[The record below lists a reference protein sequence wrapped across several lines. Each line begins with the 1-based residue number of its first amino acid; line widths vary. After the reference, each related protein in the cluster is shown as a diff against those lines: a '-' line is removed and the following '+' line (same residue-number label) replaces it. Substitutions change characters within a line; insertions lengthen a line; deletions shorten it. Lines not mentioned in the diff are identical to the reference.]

1 MLMIGRLMLGKRSM
15 GSRPRATKPR
25 MATASAAIR
34 MAIELRRASS
44 VIHMLPPRL
53 RADSLA
59 VADQLLSLDD
69 DELVSAEPLGDL
81 DERALPDAGGDRP
94 LADDTVVDDE
104 HDRRVALIR
113 DRLALDQDRTGMMR
127 DDQLDARVHAGLEER
142 VGIRDHHLDAQRA
155 RPRIEGV
162 DDARRPRLEHA
173 LGVGVDEDARD
184 RAETD
189 EGDVPFLDLELHL
202 DGRDVLEDQDAHR
215 LGRRARLLG
224 VDRGARVEVPR
235 RDVAGERREDAGV
248 VEVGLGDLEERAGA
262 VDVGLRRSEE
272 HTSELQSLAYLVCR
286 LLLEKK
292 KKMTE

>member
-44 VIHMLPPRL
+44 VIHMLLPRL

-113 DRLALDQDRTGMMR
+113 DRLALDEDRTGMMR
-127 DDQLDARVHAGLEER
+127 DDQLDARVHAGLRSASGFVIIISTPSVR
-142 VGIRDHHLDAQRA
+142 VLGSRA
-155 RPRIEGV
+155 WTMRV
-162 DDARRPRLEHA
+162 ARA
-173 LGVGVDEDARD
+173 SNM
-184 RAETD
+184 
-189 EGDVPFLDLELHL
+189 
-202 DGRDVLEDQDAHR
+202 
-215 LGRRARLLG
+215 
-224 VDRGARVEVPR
+224 
-235 RDVAGERREDAGV
+235 
-248 VEVGLGDLEERAGA
+248 
-262 VDVGLRRSEE
+262 RSG
-272 HTSELQSLAYLVCR
+272 
-286 LLLEKK
+286 
-292 KKMTE
+292 

>member
-1 MLMIGRLMLGKRSM
+1 MVMIGRLMLGKRSM

-44 VIHMLPPRL
+44 VIHMLFPRL

-155 RPRIEGV
+155 RPGIEGV

-173 LGVGVDEDARD
+173 LGVGGDEDARD
-184 RAETD
+184 GAETH
-189 EGDVPFLDLELHL
+189 EGDVRFMYLELDL
-202 DGRDVLEDQDAHR
+202 DCGGVLEDHSANR
-215 LGRRARLLG
+215 L
-224 VDRGARVEVPR
+224 
-235 RDVAGERREDAGV
+235 V
-248 VEVGLGDLEERAGA
+248 VL
-262 VDVGLRRSEE
+262 
-272 HTSELQSLAYLVCR
+272 
-286 LLLEKK
+286 
-292 KKMTE
+292 

>member
-25 MATASAAIR
+25 MAAASGAIR

-44 VIHMLPPRL
+44 VIHMLLPRL

-104 HDRRVALIR
+104 HDR
-113 DRLALDQDRTGMMR
+113 
-127 DDQLDARVHAGLEER
+127 
-142 VGIRDHHLDAQRA
+142 
-155 RPRIEGV
+155 
-162 DDARRPRLEHA
+162 
-173 LGVGVDEDARD
+173 
-184 RAETD
+184 
-189 EGDVPFLDLELHL
+189 
-202 DGRDVLEDQDAHR
+202 
-215 LGRRARLLG
+215 
-224 VDRGARVEVPR
+224 
-235 RDVAGERREDAGV
+235 
-248 VEVGLGDLEERAGA
+248 
-262 VDVGLRRSEE
+262 SEE
-272 HTSELQSLAYLVCR
+272 HTSELQSRSDLVCR

-292 KKMTE
+292 KNTLDV